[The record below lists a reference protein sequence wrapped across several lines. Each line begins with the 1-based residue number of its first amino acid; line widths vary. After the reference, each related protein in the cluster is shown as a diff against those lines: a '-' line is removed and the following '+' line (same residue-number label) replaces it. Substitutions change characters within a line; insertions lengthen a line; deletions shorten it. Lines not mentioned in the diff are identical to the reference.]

1 METVSDIVQEITQI
15 RSHCGYFYL
24 DDWSVVSCYG
34 KDVFSYLQTQT
45 TNDVKELTI
54 GKGQNNA
61 VCDRK
66 GKLIAAFSAHKTEEF
81 AVLLL
86 TETVQKELLVKH
98 LDAFIFREDVT
109 LSPPEDV
116 NCLLAIQGPKSGLIL
131 ETLTDDSL
139 TLPQKPNDVVSFQL
153 DGKKGFIINKSLTC
167 EEGFILCISAEL
179 KTRLQDFLENA
190 NANIVSKNARETL
203 RIEAGIPIY
212 GKDMDNSNVLPE
224 TGLEH
229 SSVSYNKG
237 CYIGQE
243 VIARIKTYGSPSY
256 ALMGLII
263 KGETPPPYNGEVML
277 NGKKI
282 GYIKSSTYSH
292 SLEKNIALAYM
303 QKEHRS
309 PDIDLSVEIDSQPF
323 QIKTALL
330 PFFQTATRSDHARK
344 LHQQALGHFKDE
356 ENLDKP
362 IALLREAIELDPKYA
377 AAYEALG
384 VLLSKQNKLEEAIS
398 LMKKLAEIDPMEIM
412 AHSNL
417 SIYYMQQGRIEDAEK
432 EKAEA
437 TAIEF
442 DKLISAKMDE
452 KKKVKD
458 AEKKK
463 KDQEEK
469 MGMFLQVL
477 EIDENDQVANFG
489 LGSIYADQGLHE
501 KALPHFQILVKHFP
515 DYSVAYNLLGKTL
528 EKLSKVDEAL
538 EVYKKGIATASKK
551 GDLMPLK
558 EMQSRQY
565 QLLHSDS

>member
-1 METVSDIVQEITQI
+1 MEIVSDIVQEITQI

-24 DDWSVVSCYG
+24 NDWSVVSCSG
-34 KDVFSYLQTQT
+34 KDVFDYLQTQT
-45 TNDVKELTI
+45 TNDVKELTV

-66 GKLIAAFSAHKTEEF
+66 GKLIAAFSMHKTEEF
-81 AVLLL
+81 SVLLL
-86 TETVQKELLVKH
+86 TETIQKELLVKH

-109 LSPPEDV
+109 LSPLEGMDT
-116 NCLLAIQGPKSGLIL
+116 LLAVQGPKSGLIL
-131 ETLTDDSL
+131 EKLAGSL
-139 TLPQKPNDVVSFQL
+139 NLPQKTNDVASFEL
-153 DGKKGFIINKSLTC
+153 DGQKGFILNKSLTC
-167 EEGFILCISAEL
+167 EEGFILCISPKL
-179 KTRLQDFLENA
+179 KLHIQEFLENA
-190 NANIVSKNARETL
+190 NVCPISENARETL

-212 GKDMDNSNVLPE
+212 GKDMDSSNVLPE

-263 KGETPPPYNGEVML
+263 EGDTSPPYNGEILL

-282 GYIKSSTYSH
+282 GFIKSSTYSH
-292 SLEKNIALAYM
+292 TLDKNIALAYM

-309 PDIDLSVEIDSQPF
+309 PDIDLSVEIDSKPF
-323 QIKTALL
+323 QTKTALL

-344 LHQQALGHFKDE
+344 LHQQALEHFKDE

-384 VLLSKQNKLEEAIS
+384 VLLSKQNKLDEAIS

-442 DKLISAKMDE
+442 DKLISAKMDA
-452 KKKVKD
+452 KKKEKD
-458 AEKKK
+458 LEKKK

-489 LGSIYADQGLHE
+489 LGSIYADQGFHE
-501 KALPHFQILVKHFP
+501 KALPHFQILVEHFP

-528 EKLSKVDEAL
+528 EKLSKIDEAL

-565 QLLHSDS
+565 QLLHPES

>member
-1 METVSDIVQEITQI
+1 MEIVSDIVQEITQI
-15 RSHCGYFYL
+15 RSHCGYFNL
-24 DDWSVVSCYG
+24 DDWSAVSCSG
-34 KDVFSYLQTQT
+34 KDVFDYLQTQT
-45 TNDVKELTI
+45 TNDVKELTV

-66 GKLIAAFSAHKTEEF
+66 GKLIAAFSGHRTEEF
-81 AVLLL
+81 SVLLL
-86 TETVQKELLVKH
+86 AETVQKELLVKH
-98 LDAFIFREDVT
+98 LEAFIFREDVT
-109 LSPPEDV
+109 LSPPEGMDA
-116 NCLLAIQGPKSGLIL
+116 LLAVQGPKSGLIL
-131 ETLTDDSL
+131 ETLTDSL
-139 TLPQKPNDVVSFQL
+139 ILPQKTNDVASFEL
-153 DGKKGFIINKSLTC
+153 DGQKGFIVNKSLTC
-167 EEGFILCISAEL
+167 EEGFILCISTKL
-179 KTRLQDFLENA
+179 KLRIQEFLENA
-190 NANIVSKNARETL
+190 NACPISENARETL
-203 RIEAGIPIY
+203 RIEAGIPIF

-263 KGETPPPYNGEVML
+263 EGDTPPPYNGEIL
-277 NGKKI
+277 FGGKKI

-292 SLEKNIALAYM
+292 TLDKNIALAYM

-309 PDIDLSVEIDSQPF
+309 PDIDLSVEINSQPF
-323 QIKTALL
+323 QTKTALL

-344 LHQQALGHFKDE
+344 LHQEALGYFKDE

-362 IALLREAIELDPKYA
+362 IAVLREAIELDPKYA

-384 VLLSKQNKLEEAIS
+384 VLLSKQNKLDEAIS

-452 KKKVKD
+452 KKKAKD

-489 LGSIYADQGLHE
+489 LGSIYADQGFHE
-501 KALPHFQILVKHFP
+501 KALPHFQILVEYFP

-528 EKLSKVDEAL
+528 EKLSKIDEAL
-538 EVYKKGIATASKK
+538 EVYKKGIAAASKK

>member
-1 METVSDIVQEITQI
+1 MEIVSDIVQEITQI
-15 RSHCGYFYL
+15 RSHCGYFHL
-24 DDWSVVSCYG
+24 DDWSVVSCSG
-34 KDVFSYLQTQT
+34 KDVFDYLQTQT
-45 TNDVKELTI
+45 TNDVKELTV

-61 VCDRK
+61 ICNRK
-66 GKLIAAFSAHKTEEF
+66 GKLIAAFSGHRTGEF
-81 AVLLL
+81 SVLLL
-86 TETVQKELLVKH
+86 AETVQKELLVKH
-98 LDAFIFREDVT
+98 LDSFIFREDVT
-109 LSPPEDV
+109 LVPPKGIDS
-116 NCLLAIQGPKSGLIL
+116 LLAVQGPKSGLIL
-131 ETLTDDSL
+131 ETLTDSL
-139 TLPQKPNDVVSFQL
+139 TLPQKPNDVSSFEL
-153 DGKKGFIINKSLTC
+153 DGQQGFIINKSLTC
-167 EEGFILCISAEL
+167 EEGFILCISDKL
-179 KTRLQDFLENA
+179 KLRIQEFLENA
-190 NANIVSKNARETL
+190 NACSVSENARETL

-263 KGETPPPYNGEVML
+263 EGDTPPPYNGEISL
-277 NGKKI
+277 DGKKI

-292 SLEKNIALAYM
+292 TLEKNIALAYM

-323 QIKTALL
+323 QTKTALL

-344 LHQQALGHFKDE
+344 LHQEALGYFKEE

-362 IALLREAIELDPKYA
+362 IAVLREAIELDPKYA

-384 VLLSKQNKLEEAIS
+384 VLLSKQNKLDEAIS

-452 KKKVKD
+452 KKRTKD

-489 LGSIYADQGLHE
+489 LGSIYADQGFHE
-501 KALPHFQILVKHFP
+501 KALPHFQILVEHFP

-528 EKLSKVDEAL
+528 EKLSKIDDAL
-538 EVYKKGIATASKK
+538 EVYKKGIAAASKK

>member
-1 METVSDIVQEITQI
+1 MEIVSDITQEITQV

-24 DDWSVVSCYG
+24 SNWSVVSCVG
-34 KDVFSYLQTQT
+34 KDIFSYLQTQT
-45 TNDVKELTI
+45 TNDVEKLSA
-54 GKGQNNA
+54 GKGQNSSI
-61 VCDRK
+61 CDRK
-66 GKLIAAFSAHKTEEF
+66 GKLIAAFSIHKTEDF
-81 AVLLL
+81 SVLIL

-98 LDAFIFREDVT
+98 LDSFIFREDVT
-109 LSPPEDV
+109 LTPPEEID
-116 NCLLAIQGPKSGLIL
+116 CLLAVQGPKSGLIL
-131 ETLTDDSL
+131 ETLTESFPI
-139 TLPQKPNDVVSFQL
+139 PQKPNDVNSFNFN
-153 DGKKGFIINKSLTC
+153 GHKGFIVNKSLTS
-167 EEGFILCISAEL
+167 EEGFILCIPNNL
-179 KTRLQDFLENA
+179 KIHIQEFLENA
-190 NANIVSKNARETL
+190 NACLISENARETL
-203 RIEAGIPIY
+203 RIEAGIPLY

-229 SSVSYNKG
+229 SSVSYSKG

-243 VIARIKTYGSPSY
+243 VIARIKTYGSPAY
-256 ALMGLII
+256 ALMGLIFE
-263 KGETPPPYNGEVML
+263 GETLPPYNGEISL
-277 NGKKI
+277 EKKKI
-282 GYIKSSTYSH
+282 GHIKSSIYSYT
-292 SLEKNIALAYM
+292 LGKIIALAYM

-309 PDIDLSVEIDSQPF
+309 PDIDLNIEIDSQPF
-323 QIKTALL
+323 KVKTALL
-330 PFFQTATRSDHARK
+330 PFFQTATREDHARK
-344 LHQQALGHFKDE
+344 LHKEALGYFKDE

-384 VLLSKQNKLEEAIS
+384 VLLSKQNKLDEAIS

-442 DKLISAKMDE
+442 DKLISAKMD
-452 KKKVKD
+452 KKKK
-458 AEKKK
+458 EKEEERKR

-489 LGSIYADQGLHE
+489 LGSIYSDQGLHE
-501 KALPHFQILVKHFP
+501 KALSHFQTLVEHFP

-528 EKLSKVDEAL
+528 EKLSKKDEAL
-538 EVYKKGIATASKK
+538 EVYKRGIAAASKK

>member
-1 METVSDIVQEITQI
+1 MEIVSDFVQEITQI

-24 DDWSVVSCYG
+24 EDWSVVSCDG
-34 KDVFSYLQTQT
+34 KDIVGYLQTQT
-45 TNDVKELTI
+45 TNDVQELTV

-66 GKLIAAFSAHKTEEF
+66 GKLIAAFSAHKTEDF
-81 AVLLL
+81 SILLL

-109 LSPPEDV
+109 LAPPKGVD
-116 NCLLAIQGPKSGLIL
+116 CLLAVQGPKSGLIL
-131 ETLTDDSL
+131 ETLTDSL
-139 TLPQKPNDVVSFQL
+139 TLPQKPNDVGSFEWVGQ
-153 DGKKGFIINKSLTC
+153 KGFIINKSLTC
-167 EEGFILCISAEL
+167 EEGFILCISTEL
-179 KTRLQDFLENA
+179 KKPLQEFLEKA
-190 NANIVSKNARETL
+190 NANLISENAREML
-203 RIEAGIPIY
+203 RIEAGIPIF
-212 GKDMDNSNVLPE
+212 GKDMDNSNVFPE

-243 VIARIKTYGSPSY
+243 VIARIKTYGSPAY
-256 ALMGLII
+256 ALMGLIVE
-263 KGETPPPYNGEVML
+263 GDTTPPYNGEIMFD
-277 NGKKI
+277 GKKI

-292 SLEKNIALAYM
+292 TFGKIIALAYM

-309 PDIDLSVEIDSQPF
+309 PDIDLSVEINSKLF
-323 QIKTALL
+323 QVKTALL

-344 LHQQALGHFKDE
+344 LHQQALSHFKDE
-356 ENLDKP
+356 ENLDRP

-384 VLLSKQNKLEEAIS
+384 VLLSKQNKLDEAIS

-417 SIYYMQQGRIEDAEK
+417 SIYYMKQGRIEDAEV

-442 DKLISAKMDE
+442 DKLITAKMDQKKKEKDQE
-452 KKKVKD
+452 KKR
-458 AEKKK
+458 

-469 MGMFLQVL
+469 MGMFVQVL

-489 LGSIYADQGLHE
+489 LGSIFADQGFHE
-501 KALPHFQILVKHFP
+501 KALPHFQILVKYFP

-528 EKLSKVDEAL
+528 EKLSRTDEAL

-565 QLLHSDS
+565 QLLHSES